1 MFEQVDE
8 AIEMHDRLLLVLSE
22 HSLRSNWVQEEIR
35 RARKFERVSG
45 RRKLFPIRL
54 TDFETLQAWSCMDT
68 VAVEDLADEIRSY
81 FIPDFS
87 NWKNYDDFERAF
99 ERLLG
104 DLKPG
109 A

>member
-1 MFEQVDE
+1 
-8 AIEMHDRLLLVLSE
+8 
-22 HSLRSNWVQEEIR
+22 
-35 RARKFERVSG
+35 
-45 RRKLFPIRL
+45 
-54 TDFETLQAWSCMDT
+54 MDT

-104 DLKPG
+104 DLQPG